1 MAVDRKSFDAASTIN
16 KTHGCSGLLTWIFPI
31 LILLSVHACSPRS
44 TETSQQQPSGAVTLR
59 LTIPNPPGD
68 ELTLNAEKFAAA
80 VARRTHGAYK
90 VRVFPGET
98 MVKVPET
105 YDAVR
110 QGAVEMSVVGI
121 GIFEGL
127 HPALAEYP
135 MSYDSIDANVAA
147 TKPLIELLSREIFEK
162 FLNMKGLASYTT
174 GAQELISKRPVKN
187 LEDWKGLLVGT
198 GNPQGAMLVTAL
210 GAAPVTIFW
219 TDFYSGLSKG
229 TVDAVLN
236 SMRSDVVYKL
246 TDAVKYVTLFY
257 AQPTF
262 LSYNINLDVWKKMPP
277 HVQQVFLQEAQK
289 ACDEMNVYQTK
300 AWEET
305 DRKALADLGAIIY
318 DVPRAERDRWKSAV
332 SPYIDKKIAALGDLG
347 IKIKRIMDK
356 ANREH
361 P

>member
-1 MAVDRKSFDAASTIN
+1 MEVTRRNFDDRSSVAWIA
-16 KTHGCSGLLTWIFPI
+16 LTF
-31 LILLSVHACSPRS
+31 ILLSLNACTPSS
-44 TETSQQQPSGAVTLR
+44 TETPPSMPFQTAGAVTVR
-59 LTIPNPPGD
+59 LAIPNPPGD
-68 ELTLNAEKFAAA
+68 ELTLNAEKFASA
-80 VARRTHGAYK
+80 VTQKTHGAYK

-127 HPALAEYP
+127 HPGLAEYP
-135 MSYDSIDANVAA
+135 LSYDSIDANVAA
-147 TKPLIELLSREIFEK
+147 TKPLVELLSREIFEK
-162 FLNMKGLASYTT
+162 FLNMKGLAAYTT
-174 GAQELISKRPVKN
+174 GAQELISQKPVKK

-198 GNPQGAMLVTAL
+198 GNPQGSMLVTAL

-246 TDAVKYVTLFY
+246 TDSAKYVTLFY

-262 LSYNINLDVWKKMPP
+262 LSFNINLDVWKKMPP
-277 HVQQVFLQEAQK
+277 GVQQVFLEEAQR
-289 ACDEMNVYQTK
+289 ASDEMNAYQTQ
-300 AWEET
+300 AWKET
-305 DRKALADLGAIIY
+305 DRKSLIDLGATVY
-318 DVPRAERDRWKSAV
+318 DVPKAERDRWKSILK
-332 SPYIDKKIAALGDLG
+332 PHTDRKIAALGDLG
-347 IKIKRIMDK
+347 IQIKQIMDQ
-356 ANREH
+356 ANNEQ